1 MREIE
6 AIRVATALYAAPL
19 IAAILFPVGHPT
31 L

>member
-1 MREIE
+1 MRELE
-6 AIRVATALYAAPL
+6 AIQVATALYVALL